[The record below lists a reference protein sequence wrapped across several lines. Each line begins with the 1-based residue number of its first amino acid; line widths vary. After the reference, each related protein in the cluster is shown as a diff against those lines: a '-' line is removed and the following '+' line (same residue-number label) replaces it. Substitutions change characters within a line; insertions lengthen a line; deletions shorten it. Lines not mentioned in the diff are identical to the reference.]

1 VSVPCARSPEGNGS
15 LHNVPE
21 TELARGAV
29 CRLFP
34 ASTWNTLKSMS
45 DVTQTLWAEIQSSP
59 EPVQRELL
67 DFLLFVKSRQVL
79 HKSGVE
85 KTDGVCGGDPCIAST
100 RIPVW
105 SLEQSRKLGLSDEAI
120 LRNYPSLRQ
129 QDLAAAWEYVRSH
142 RSEIEQAI
150 LQNEEA

>member
-1 VSVPCARSPEGNGS
+1 MR
-15 LHNVPE
+15 
-21 TELARGAV
+21 
-29 CRLFP
+29 
-34 ASTWNTLKSMS
+34 

-67 DFLLFVKSRQVL
+67 DFLLFVKSRQTL
-79 HKSGVE
+79 HQSGIE
-85 KTDGVCGGDPCIAST
+85 KTEGVCGGESCIAST

-105 SLEQSRKLGLSDEAI
+105 SLEQSLRLGLTDEAI

-129 QDLAAAWEYVRSH
+129 QHLEAAWEYVLSH